1 MERVAIVH
9 THASEQVAELRQAA
23 AHLLPPDDL
32 LAVDITPV
40 IGAHIGPGAAGFA
53 VVSVA

>member
-1 MERVAIVH
+1 V
-9 THASEQVAELRQAA
+9 LRQSAA
-23 AHLLPPDDL
+23 RLLPASPI

-53 VVSVA
+53 LITAA